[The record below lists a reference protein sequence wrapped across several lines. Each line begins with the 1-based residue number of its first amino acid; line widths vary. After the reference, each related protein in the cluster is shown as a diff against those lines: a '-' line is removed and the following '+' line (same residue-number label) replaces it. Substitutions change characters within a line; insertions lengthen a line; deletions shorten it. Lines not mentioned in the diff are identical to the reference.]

1 MLNKPLMV
9 KRKETNKVCTSSGE
23 FLEYFSWRECKDLA
37 LGIGIHRKRF
47 PATGYLVSKK
57 VDEMVMLLKG
67 KGSVIVKTKEGDQR
81 FVLQKQSVVF
91 IPKNH
96 PFFFDPSPNMEILSA
111 TGPAWTPKQQTG
123 LDYKR
128 KDAGRMIL

>member
-1 MLNKPLMV
+1 MV
-9 KRKETNKVCTSSGE
+9 KRKETNKVITSSGK

-37 LGIGIHRKRF
+37 IGIGIHNKRF
-47 PATGYLVSKK
+47 PATGYLMSKK

-67 KGSVIVKTKEGDQR
+67 KGSVVIKTKEGEER
-81 FVLQKQSVVF
+81 FTLQKQAIVF

-96 PFFFDPSPNMEILSA
+96 AFFFDPSPVMEILSA
-111 TGPAWTPKQQTG
+111 TGPAWHPKQQAG